1 MNIGDNAVQ
10 RPALYVGKIAHRR
23 FQPKPHAF
31 QYRIFQ
37 LYLNIATVEQ
47 TLAPLRFCSY
57 RRFNWLRFKRADYFG
72 PTDIPLD
79 SAVRDAV
86 QQRSGERPNGP
97 IFLLTHLR
105 FLGMVINPVSFYYG
119 FCHEGKTLRWI
130 LAEITNTPW
139 GERFSYFLP
148 VADASPAPALHQWAF
163 PKQFHV
169 SPFLPMQLGYDWRF
183 NCPDTR
189 LNVFMQ
195 VSDADSDKQFDATL
209 TLERRELSSANVLRQ
224 LLAFPLLTAKVAFG
238 IYWQALRLW
247 LKGVRFIPHPK
258 GNNDNH

>member
-1 MNIGDNAVQ
+1 MNVGDNAVQ
-10 RPALYVGKIAHRR
+10 HPALYVGKIAHRR

-37 LYLNIATVEQ
+37 LYLNIATVED

-57 RRFNWLRFKRADYFG
+57 RRFNWLRFNRADYFG
-72 PTDIPLD
+72 PAEIPLD
-79 SAVRDAV
+79 CAVRDAV
-86 QQRSGERPNGP
+86 QQRSGERPTGP

-105 FLGMVINPVSFYYG
+105 YLGIVINPVSFYYG
-119 FCHEGKTLRWI
+119 FCDEGKTLRWI

-148 VADASPAPALHQWAF
+148 VADAPAAPTLHEWMF

-169 SPFLPMQLGYDWRF
+169 SPFLPMKLSYDWRF
-183 NCPDTR
+183 NCPDSR
-189 LNVFMQ
+189 LNVFMR
-195 VSDADSDKQFDATL
+195 VSDAESCKQFDATL
-209 TLERRELSSANVLRQ
+209 TLERRELSSANLLRQ

-238 IYWQALRLW
+238 IYWHALRLW
-247 LKGVRFIPHPK
+247 LKGVPFIPHPK
-258 GNNDNH
+258 GTHDIH